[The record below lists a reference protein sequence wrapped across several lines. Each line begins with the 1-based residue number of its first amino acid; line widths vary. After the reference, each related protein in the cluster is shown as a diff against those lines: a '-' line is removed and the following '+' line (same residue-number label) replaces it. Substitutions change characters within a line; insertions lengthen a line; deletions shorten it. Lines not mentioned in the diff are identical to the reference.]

1 MKVLLGILFLL
12 LLHGCQAA
20 DPTTS
25 SSPVAPAT
33 TSTNTGVAASDR
45 SAPGSQILNVPG
57 LSPQAKVSIQPDG
70 AVRVDQ
76 WEARSKDGLVEILID
91 GKAFATA
98 RKKEKKDDW
107 LVDRVDGQPVA
118 KLKFRGNDDF
128 KVVSPGDQTLVKVKS
143 KDYGWKVS
151 GAQEEELYKTR
162 VEKGHIKVKD
172 AQGQEINKLSDDG
185 SGLVVTWLS
194 IESLPLEVR
203 LAMAYLSRGSHHG

>member
-12 LLHGCQAA
+12 LLPGCRAA
-20 DPTTS
+20 DPTSS
-25 SSPVAPAT
+25 SSPVAQASP
-33 TSTNTGVAASDR
+33 STNIGVAASDR
-45 SAPGSQILNVPG
+45 SAPGGKTLNVPG

-76 WEARSKDGLVEILID
+76 WEARGKDGLVEILFE

-107 LVDRVDGQPVA
+107 LVDRVDGQAVA
-118 KLKFRGNDDF
+118 KLKFQGNDDF
-128 KVVSPGDQTLVKVKS
+128 KVVSPSDQTMIKVKS

-151 GAQEEELYKTR
+151 GSQEEELYKTR

-172 AQGQEINKLSDDG
+172 AKGQEINKLSDDG
-185 SGLVVTWLS
+185 SSLVYTWLS
-194 IESLPLEVR
+194 IEALPLEVR
-203 LAMAYLSRGSHHG
+203 LTMAYLSRGSHHG